1 MYAFSC
7 NKSVFFTQVEKYLKQ
22 NKNTKCAL
30 IFLDL
35 DNFKFINDNFGHLT
49 GDNVNSLINKAD
61 IALYNS
67 KQNGKNKYTFF
78 NESIIG
84 E

>member
-1 MYAFSC
+1 M
-7 NKSVFFTQVEKYLKQ
+7 
-22 NKNTKCAL
+22 
-30 IFLDL
+30 

>member
-1 MYAFSC
+1 MRI
-7 NKSVFFTQVEKYLKQ
+7 N
-22 NKNTKCAL
+22 
-30 IFLDL
+30 FLDL

-67 KQNGKNKYTFF
+67 KQNGKNQYTFKD
-78 NESIIG
+78 NLYWIS
-84 E
+84 

>member
-22 NKNTKCAL
+22 NKNSKCAL

-49 GDNVNSLINKAD
+49 GDNVIK
-61 IALYNS
+61 
-67 KQNGKNKYTFF
+67 
-78 NESIIG
+78 ES
-84 E
+84 

>member
-1 MYAFSC
+1 M
-7 NKSVFFTQVEKYLKQ
+7 
-22 NKNTKCAL
+22 
-30 IFLDL
+30 FLDL
-35 DNFKFINDNFGHLT
+35 DNFKLINDNFGHLT

-67 KQNGKNKYTFF
+67 KQNGKNQYTFF

-84 E
+84 EQCIENDFHLHTVFFLLYFYQIITY